1 MSVFDFL
8 PSPADVLG
16 HFTGRRD
23 RDHSEH
29 REDRLR
35 RDDRVNY
42 LTDRKHMEAYD
53 SAKLQRM
60 VADANAA
67 GLHPLATLNTSI
79 SSPVL
84 NHQAQSYGGTGS
96 TNYPRM
102 SSIDSAGIRLSEAQA
117 RLVGKQADLV
127 DEQIQD
133 SQFARQRELTP
144 DKIDLTN
151 PTRTPHLQTGK
162 GVPWKTNPNW
172 VDAEALTKRYGE
184 SEMLEMALAIMIG
197 ASDYQYNQKLK
208 GDSNPIKQKYP
219 GAGGHDGPD
228 FLYKFLRK

>member
-8 PSPADVLG
+8 PSPGDVFS

-42 LTDRKHMEAYD
+42 LADRKHIEAYD

-133 SQFARQRELTP
+133 SKFARLRELTP
-144 DKIDLTN
+144 DKLQVKLTP
-151 PTRTPHLQTGK
+151 PTRTTHLEAGK
-162 GVPWKTNPNW
+162 GPPWKINPY
-172 VDAEALTKRYGE
+172 VSDAESWTKRYGE
-184 SEMLEMALAIMIG
+184 SELFETALALIIG
-197 ASDYQYNQKLK
+197 SSDIFHNAATNPDRMPLPEKLHR
-208 GDSNPIKQKYP
+208 SN
-219 GAGGHDGPD
+219 H
-228 FLYKFLRK
+228 KFRRMTR